1 MKSLI
6 NRNYT
11 GSFDAVFMENAV
23 AFSTKLTFVT
33 REEYLDWVKQWKTDY
48 KLVERQHTIEKY
60 SYRRDHSATEAKQNH
75 YQKILD
81 KILDVSV
88 EERGQYDALMNRFRT
103 EVGLPTWFSSS
114 YSLVLY
120 MLIYRKAGKLRART
134 QRNIRVLDS
143 VKVA

>member
-1 MKSLI
+1 MKSII

-33 REEYLDWVKQWKTDY
+33 REEYLAWVKQWKSDC
-48 KLVERQHTIEKY
+48 KLVERQHKIERY
-60 SYRRDHSATEAKQNH
+60 CGMRDHCITETKKNY
-75 YQKILD
+75 YQKRLD
-81 KILDVSV
+81 TIPDLTV
-88 EERGQYDALMNRFRT
+88 EERAQYDALMNRFRT
-103 EVGLPTWFSSS
+103 ETGMPTWFTSS
-114 YSLVLY
+114 YCLVIY
-120 MLIYRKAGKLRART
+120 MLIHRKAGKLRART